1 MSPAAAGGSGSP
13 VHPILKTMVSQGKGL
28 YTRLMVIITFA
39 VTVPILLLTL
49 GSLYV
54 VRDQLVE
61 TAMGDLERQADFR
74 ARFIEARLLEPVIIT
89 MRLSENQ
96 ELRHDLQQV
105 DRPEVRDRLHLILR
119 AFIEDQPE
127 VRSVAFLDV
136 SGEVVLGV
144 DRQERIAPGTDLGL
158 ESLPVFSSSM
168 SNPYPVS
175 VVQIKRPGSGI
186 PELAYFREMR
196 NPAGT
201 ITHRLMLSYALDVF
215 DELPEPAGRSWLLN
229 AGGTVLNESGSS
241 HLPVSEAEVIGA
253 YLPDALRQQSA
264 SGLSHYSSGSL
275 MVVTNRIT
283 IPSTGA
289 DHLVLMKGVPES
301 VFLSDF
307 YRLVLLICGGALVV
321 VLLTALVYSI
331 VIRRTTQP
339 LNELAQAVENIG
351 ALDWEGTRH
360 LKAVRDDEVG
370 LLTKRFISMSKQLS
384 QAFSRM
390 TRLNSR
396 LIVTLR
402 SIADGVV
409 VTDVDEQVSLI
420 NTAAEELTG
429 WTARSARGL
438 PVSQILPDTLE
449 TPIRYRARNGGHA
462 WVVVRRAEM
471 KAVEGAFLG
480 SVYTIRDITKE
491 REYLDQLVD
500 ARDAAQ
506 AANETKSEF
515 LAIMSHELRT
525 PLNPIIAFSSL
536 LLNEGELDESTRE
549 MIQTIHDS
557 ARHQLELIQEIL
569 DYCALEGGQQQADLK
584 AVELDELILSC
595 LAQVRYSAESKGLQ
609 FEVLRETSLP
619 DRIQTDRRR
628 LCQIL
633 QNLLLNAVKFTSE
646 GSVRLRV
653 NATGASIQFFVDDTG
668 IGIAPEDREKIFEP
682 FTQADS
688 STSRR
693 YGGTGLGLTI
703 SRELARILG
712 GQLDFIEREGPGSTF
727 RLMLPVGLV
736 SDEPQAVEKGTEAL
750 KDPPIPVYRILLVED
765 DPASARAAKVLLESL
780 GQHVAVAGSGEA
792 ALEALSSGHFDLIFL
807 DIQLP
812 GISGVELVQRVREE
826 YPGGGI
832 PRIIAQTAQADSQS
846 RETFL
851 KQGIDEVLT
860 KPFSLEEVQAVLEGM
875 PV

>member
-1 MSPAAAGGSGSP
+1 
-13 VHPILKTMVSQGKGL
+13 MVSKGKGL

-61 TAMGDLERQADFR
+61 TALGDLERQADFR
-74 ARFIEARLLEPVIIT
+74 ARFIEAQLLEPVIIT

-96 ELRHDLQQV
+96 ELSHDLQLV
-105 DRPEVRDRLHLILR
+105 DRPEVRERLQRILR
-119 AFIEDQPE
+119 AFLEDQPE

-136 SGEVVLGV
+136 RGAVVLGV
-144 DRQERIAPGTDLGL
+144 DREERITPGADLGQ

-175 VVQIKRPGSGI
+175 VVQINRPGTGI
-186 PELAYFREMR
+186 PELAYFREIR
-196 NPAGT
+196 NPSGY
-201 ITHRLMLSYALDVF
+201 ITHRLMLSYALDLF
-215 DELPEPAGRSWLLN
+215 DDLPEPAGRSWLLSP
-229 AGGTVLNESGSS
+229 GGTVLNRTGSS
-241 HLPVSEAEVIGA
+241 RLPVNETEVIGDF
-253 YLPDALRQQSA
+253 LPNALREQSA
-264 SGLSHYSSGSL
+264 AGLSHYPSGSL
-275 MVVTNRIT
+275 MLVTNRIT

-289 DHLVLMKGVPES
+289 DHLILMKAVPES
-301 VFLSDF
+301 VFLADF
-307 YRLVLLICGGALVV
+307 YRLVFLICGGALVV
-321 VLLTALVYSI
+321 VLLTALVYSV

-339 LNELAQAVENIG
+339 LNELARAVENLG
-351 ALDWEGTRH
+351 VLDWEGARH
-360 LKAVRDDEVG
+360 LKPVRDDEVG
-370 LLTKRFISMSKQLS
+370 LLTKRFLSMSKQLS
-384 QAFSRM
+384 QAFSRL

-409 VTDVDEQVSLI
+409 VTDSDEQVSLI

-429 WTARSARGL
+429 WSARSARGL

-449 TPIRYRARNGGHA
+449 TPIRYRARHGGQA
-462 WVVVRRAEM
+462 WVVVRQAEM

-491 REYLDQLVD
+491 REYLDQLIE

-506 AANETKSEF
+506 DANQTKSEF

-584 AVELDELILSC
+584 VVELDGLIQSC
-595 LAQVRYSAESKGLQ
+595 VAQVRYSAESKGLRL
-609 FEVLRETSLP
+609 EVLRETALP

-646 GSVRLRV
+646 GSVCLRV
-653 NATGASIQFFVDDTG
+653 NASGASIQFFVDDTG
-668 IGIAPEDREKIFEP
+668 IGIAPGDREKIFEP

-688 STSRR
+688 SSCRR

-712 GQLDFIEREGPGSTF
+712 GQLDYMEREGPGSTF

-736 SDEPQAVEKGTEAL
+736 SDESQAVDGGTEPL
-750 KDPPIPVYRILLVED
+750 TEPSIPAYRILLVED
-765 DPASARAAKVLLESL
+765 EQASARAAQVLLESL
-780 GQHVAVAGSGEA
+780 GQNVVVVGSGEA
-792 ALEALSSGHFDLIFL
+792 ALEALASAPYDLIFL

-812 GISGVELVQRVREE
+812 GISGVELVRRIHEE
-826 YPGGGI
+826 NSGRTVPH
-832 PRIIAQTAQADSQS
+832 IIAQTAQADSQS
-846 RETFL
+846 REAFL
-851 KQGIDEVLT
+851 KQGMDEVLT
-860 KPFSLEEVQAVLEGM
+860 KPFSLEEVQSVLEAI